1 MMYDVKTAES
11 ATSHKS
17 GIETIARSVCRIASD
32 YDLVVLPTVF
42 AFLPWV
48 EFLLSL
54 KT

>member
-32 YDLVVLPTVF
+32 YDLVVLPTVSV
-42 AFLPWV
+42 LPWV